1 MSGGPKI
8 DLGQGTL
15 AMFRLSWLRLIRG
28 RKFRLGVV
36 ATVLV
41 VVSAAIA
48 RYAANESTP
57 AEAVESGVRLGFFG
71 LLVYL
76 LPFLFT
82 SGAIAE
88 EVEARTFP
96 FLALR
101 PAGRIAIVVG
111 KYLASATMSILLLA
125 LGVLVLHVSSFATEP
140 TSMIDE
146 LPGTLRAMSSI
157 SLLALTYCAI
167 CLFWG
172 ALVVEAGGF
181 LSVLYLVVMEFGLSW
196 MPSFLRLGSMNYLA
210 SQLAGLPKRGFYPEW
225 VPDVEL
231 WVCGLVIA
239 LVTGVFL
246 SLAALVVR
254 TSELGFG
261 KA

>member
-1 MSGGPKI
+1 M
-8 DLGQGTL
+8 
-15 AMFRLSWLRLIRG
+15 
-28 RKFRLGVV
+28 
-36 ATVLV
+36 
-41 VVSAAIA
+41 
-48 RYAANESTP
+48 
-57 AEAVESGVRLGFFG
+57 GFFG

-101 PAGRIAIVVG
+101 PAGRVAIVLG
-111 KYLASATMSILLLA
+111 KYLAGAAMSILLLVI
-125 LGVLVLHVSSFATEP
+125 GVLVLHVSSFATEP
-140 TSMIDE
+140 TPMIDE
-146 LPGTLRAMSSI
+146 LPQTLRAMSAL

-181 LSVLYLVVMEFGLSW
+181 LSVLYLVVMEFALSW
-196 MPSFLRLGSMNYLA
+196 LPSFLRLGSMNYLA
-210 SQLAGLPKRGFYPEW
+210 SQLAGLPKGGFYPDW
-225 VPDVEL
+225 VPDIEL
-231 WVCGLVIA
+231 WICGVVIA
-239 LVTGVFL
+239 IATGLFL
-246 SLAALVVR
+246 SAAALVVR

>member
-1 MSGGPKI
+1 MSAPSI
-8 DLGQGTL
+8 DIGRGTV
-15 AMFRLSWLRLIRG
+15 AMFRLSWLRMIRG
-28 RKFRLGVV
+28 RKFRLGIIATLLVV
-36 ATVLV
+36 A
-41 VVSAAIA
+41 AAVIA
-48 RYAANESTP
+48 RYVAKESTP
-57 AEAVESGVRLGFFG
+57 AEVVESGVSVGFFG

-101 PAGRIAIVVG
+101 PAGRGAIVLG
-111 KYLASATMSILLLA
+111 KYLASAAMSVLLLA

-146 LPGTLRAMSSI
+146 LPRTLRAMSSL
-157 SLLALTYCAI
+157 SLLALTYSAI

-196 MPSFLRLGSMNYLA
+196 LPSFLRLGSMNYLA
-210 SQLAGLPKRGFYPEW
+210 SQLAGLPKGGFYPEW
-225 VPDVEL
+225 VPDIEL
-231 WVCGLVIA
+231 WIGGLVIA
-239 LVTGVFL
+239 IVTGLFL
-246 SLAALVVR
+246 GAAALVVR